1 MTVADK
7 IIAAYRLCGSIK
19 QTARELHVAEQTVR
33 RTLVLD
39 GEYTSSRS
47 EEIDRLLEAGH
58 SVDEIASELCIKP
71 QTVRVYMQYTRGSY
85 LAPYEQ
91 KTANA
96 KRIIA
101 CRKRKNKKGGD

>member
-33 RTLVLD
+33 RTLVLA

-71 QTVRVYMQYTRGSY
+71 QTVRVYMHYTRGSY
-85 LAPYEQ
+85 LTPYEQ
-91 KTANA
+91 KSDTA